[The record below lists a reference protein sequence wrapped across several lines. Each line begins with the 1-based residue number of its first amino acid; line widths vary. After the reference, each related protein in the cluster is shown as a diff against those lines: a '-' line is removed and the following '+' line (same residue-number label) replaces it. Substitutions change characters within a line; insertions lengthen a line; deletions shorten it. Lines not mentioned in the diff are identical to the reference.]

1 MVVNGSSSSWLP
13 GVASRTST
21 LSTITPV
28 NVSDFTRWS
37 LMQISNCWLIVW
49 PYIYRRR
56 LVTVSYCKKSS
67 WCLLLCKQMVTTPC
81 KYEALAEA
89 LPTGLY
95 ILIILTMLLYN
106 SYSQLARHQGVYL
119 NSGLSTVRMWQLRPP
134 NA

>member
-1 MVVNGSSSSWLP
+1 M
-13 GVASRTST
+13 
-21 LSTITPV
+21 
-28 NVSDFTRWS
+28 
-37 LMQISNCWLIVW
+37 
-49 PYIYRRR
+49 
-56 LVTVSYCKKSS
+56 SYCKKSS

-95 ILIILTMLLYN
+95 ILIILIMLLYN
-106 SYSQLARHQGVYL
+106 SYSQLVRYLGIYL